1 MVADE
6 TRISIEAN
14 PYYAWNVKGKT
25 PIKKKKLEIHKA
37 KTIFGALSTR
47 TGKIIQYTSRN
58 KKALGAIHLLNRVKQ
73 FKEKHYGQT
82 SYQKVL
88 LIWDNVCCHKSKE
101 VKQWL
106 RENPG
111 IIELDNFPPYSPEMN
126 PIEHVWK
133 VLKKEINSLRGEA
146 TLTEIMHKARKFLKS
161 NTFDYKLLGLDKH
174 HIFKL

>member
-14 PYYAWNVKGKT
+14 PYYVWHIKGQT
-25 PIKKKKLEIHKA
+25 PIKKKRLEIHKG
-37 KTIFGALSTR
+37 KTIFGALSMR
-47 TGKIIQYTSRN
+47 TGKVIHSISRH
-58 KKALGAIHLLNRVKQ
+58 KKALGAINLLKQVKK
-73 FKEKHYGQT
+73 FKDKYYGQD
-82 SYQKVL
+82 SNNKIL
-88 LIWDNVCCHKSKE
+88 LIWDNISCHKSKE

-133 VLKKEINSLRGEA
+133 VLKKAINHLRGEA
-146 TLTEIMHKARKFLKS
+146 ALTEIMQQARGFLKS
-161 NTFDYKLLGLDKH
+161 NIFDYQLLGLDKVS
-174 HIFKL
+174 IFK

>member
-14 PYYAWNVKGKT
+14 PYYVWNIKGKT
-25 PIKKKKLEIHKA
+25 PIKKQKLEIHKGR
-37 KTIFGALSTR
+37 TIFGALSMR
-47 TGKIIQYTSRN
+47 MGKIIQYTSQH
-58 KKALGAIHLLNRVKQ
+58 KKALAAVQLLEQIKW
-73 FKEKHYGQT
+73 FKEKHYGKNCK
-82 SYQKVL
+82 QKIL

-111 IIELDNFPPYSPEMN
+111 QIELDNFPPYSPEMN
-126 PIEHVWK
+126 SIEHVWK
-133 VLKKEINSLRGEA
+133 ALKKEINHLRGEA
-146 TLTEIMHKARKFLKS
+146 ALTEIMQKAKVFLKS